1 MFKYYW
7 FLKEREVEILFM
19 SVDGLGFFLLII
31 CEEERIYVKLFEMF
45 FVIVVSNGFNWMR

>member
-1 MFKYYW
+1 
-7 FLKEREVEILFM
+7 M

-45 FVIVVSNGFNWMR
+45 FVIVVSNGFDWMRQCFILGNLFKFVF